1 MNKKSVS
8 AILALSLVVGAAA
21 LSGCGKEETA
31 EKPTLK
37 MLTTYSNEDL
47 NTTKVAQLL
56 EEKTGYKVQYDML
69 PQKNTYDK
77 LNLILSG
84 GDDYDIIAMGNNKT
98 VFANYA
104 KSSALTELDSLL
116 DKYGS
121 NLRSKISQES
131 YNMLKVDGKQY
142 GIPNTSGV
150 AVSNSIVVR
159 KDWLDK
165 LGLKVPETVD
175 DFTNMLKEFKEK
187 DPGGNGQKNVPFVIP
202 STGAFSPNLQGAFGL
217 ATDWNDIDGKLVSNL
232 ERPEMVKYLGYMRS
246 LYQKGYLDTEF
257 VALNNTTAE
266 EKFSSGTAGAMVL
279 SCFKFNTI
287 DDTLKKVCP
296 DAEIV
301 YLPLL
306 KGEGG
311 VSGIQSNATN
321 LDKIVFVPKISK
333 HPEDAVKWMD
343 KKLDDDLFREFTIG
357 EEGVHYEIKDG
368 SYYPILPIFFDERNI
383 SSMYLTGIDEKKYP
397 EYWQARIRKDERIYK
412 GWDYLNHDSSYADN
426 MKTPILADAPYID
439 GYDDVIQKLSSDNSD
454 FVVKTI
460 AGSGDIKQALSDY
473 VNTWKA
479 NGGEKMTEAVNKWY
493 AENKK

>member
-1 MNKKSVS
+1 MNKKGVSV
-8 AILALSLVVGAAA
+8 ILTLSLVMGTAA
-21 LSGCGKEETA
+21 LSGCGEKDTA
-31 EKPTLK
+31 QKPTLK

-84 GDDYDIIAMGNNKT
+84 GDEYDIIAMGNSKT
-98 VFANYA
+98 VFATYA
-104 KSSALTELDSLL
+104 TSGALMELDSLL
-116 DKYGS
+116 DKYGK
-121 NLRSKISQES
+121 RMRDKISKES
-131 YNMLKVDGKQY
+131 YDMLKVDGKQY

-150 AVSNSIVVR
+150 AVSNSIAVR

-165 LGLKVPETVD
+165 LGMKVPETVD
-175 DFTNMLKEFKEK
+175 EFTNMLKEFKEK

-202 STGAFSPNLQGAFGL
+202 STGVFSPNIQGAFGL
-217 ATDWNDIDGKLVSNL
+217 AVDWNEVDGKLVSNL
-232 ERPEMVKYLGYMRS
+232 ERPEMVNYLKYMRS
-246 LYQKGYLDTEF
+246 LYENGYIDKEF
-257 VALNNTTAE
+257 ASLNTSTAE
-266 EKFSSGTAGAMVL
+266 EKFSSGNAGAIVL

-306 KGEGG
+306 KGADGTC
-311 VSGIQSNATN
+311 GIQSNATS
-321 LDKIVFVPKISK
+321 LDKIVFVPQISK

-343 KKLDDDLFREFTIG
+343 MKLEEDLFREFTIG
-357 EEGVHYEIKDG
+357 DEGVHYEIKDG

-383 SSMYLTGIDEKKYP
+383 SSMYLTGIDEELYP
-397 EYWQARIRKDERIYK
+397 KYWQARIRKDQRIFD
-412 GWDYLNHDSSYADN
+412 GWDYLNHDASYADN
-426 MKTPILADAPYID
+426 MKVATLASAPYIE
-439 GYDDVIQKLSSDNSD
+439 GYDDVVQKLGSDNSD

-460 AGSGDIKQALSDY
+460 AGTGDIENALADY
-473 VNTWKA
+473 VKTWKA
-479 NGGEKMTEAVNKWY
+479 NGGEKMADAVNKWY
-493 AENKK
+493 AENK